1 MTDYQ
6 CEEYAEEALLEDM
19 RKSRDVAAVLK
30 TRLAQ
35 LKSGAPDVPVFAFE
49 GPDDKFVYYAW
60 VGRID
65 RDLRYEPFICN
76 GKAGVLELRR
86 MVRRDLDDIGRGV
99 YFFVDRD
106 FDDLRGEDAS
116 DDLFM
121 TDRYSVENYL
131 VEEDVLDELL
141 KNEFHCHGGA
151 KEREKAL
158 ELFATMY
165 AEFLAVTRSVNY
177 RLYVARTLR
186 IELTKRLP
194 ERVGP
199 LARVTLDSVTSTDA
213 SAQDLVQMERE
224 PSAEEYD
231 SCATTFDEL
240 HSKDRY
246 RGKFGLFFF
255 NKWLEHLVKDRN
267 SEEPGYFTTLV
278 GEHKANFSL
287 LTLGTLAGKSKM
299 PVGFVEFLGRVT
311 RTEPL
316 PRAA

>member
-6 CEEYAEEALLEDM
+6 CDKNGEEALLEDM
-19 RKSRDVAAVLK
+19 LESRDVAAVLK

-49 GPDDKFVYYAW
+49 GPDDKLVYYAW
-60 VGRID
+60 VGRVD

-86 MVRRDLDDIGRGV
+86 MVRRDLNDIGKGV

-131 VEEDVLDELL
+131 VEEYVLDELL
-141 KNEFHCHGGA
+141 KNEFHCHGGP
-151 KEREKAL
+151 KERESAL
-158 ELFATMY
+158 NLFLTMY
-165 AEFLAVTRSVNY
+165 AEFLEVTRPINH
-177 RLYVARTLR
+177 RLYVARMLR
-186 IELTKRLP
+186 IDLIKRLP

-199 LARVTLDSVTSTDA
+199 LAQVTLDRVVSSDV

-224 PSAEEYD
+224 PSVEEYD
-231 SCATTFDEL
+231 SCTATFNEL
-240 HSKDRY
+240 PPKNRY
-246 RGKFGLFFF
+246 RGKFCLSFF

-267 SEEPGYFTTLV
+267 SDEPVYFTTSV
-278 GEHKANFSL
+278 GEHKANYGL
-287 LTLGTLAGKSKM
+287 LTLGTLAGKSKL

-311 RTEPL
+311 RTEPVS
-316 PRAA
+316 RAA